1 MEKKRPDNSKF
12 IEHLNYAPHPHDM
25 SCFQVIA
32 EFVDGENVFEDF
44 PDKEN
49 LYYIYAIQMGDH
61 LYVGSSA
68 ELRKRIYAHN
78 NMARAGKH
86 QSLRF
91 QTVYNWANGF
101 KAYLLMKCKSFI
113 GREHEYAEQLMI
125 RTLQPSL
132 NDALPRGKYLVDSV
146 WSMETKP
153 KEE

>member
-1 MEKKRPDNSKF
+1 MERKRPDNTKF
-12 IEHLNYAPHPHDM
+12 VEHLNFAPHPYDM
-25 SCFQVIA
+25 SGFQLVA

-44 PDKEN
+44 PDNEN

-78 NMARAGKH
+78 STARAGKH
-86 QSLRF
+86 QSPRF
-91 QTVYNWANGF
+91 QTAYNWAQGF
-101 KAYLLMKCKSFI
+101 KAYLLMKCVRGV

-132 NDALPRGKYLVDSV
+132 NDSLPRGNYLSDSV
-146 WSMETKP
+146 WSVEINV